1 MKLKNVIALYEI
13 FEVRYFPHI
22 TQHLRPE
29 YFNKSDDSYVRSQF
43 ENLLKYSLLVKDGGL
58 AKSEDELIP
67 SGEKIQNAVLRFMI
81 RCLAGELDCKQSLK
95 IYINPSKEDIWDE
108 DVLEKET

>member
-1 MKLKNVIALYEI
+1 VIALYEI

-29 YFNKSDDSYVRSQF
+29 YFNKNDDRYVRDQLDT
-43 ENLLKYSLLVKDGGL
+43 LLKYSLLVTQGGL

-67 SGEKIQNAVLRFMI
+67 QGEKIQSAVLRFMI
-81 RCLAGELDCKQSLK
+81 RCLAGELDHKQALK
-95 IYINPSKEDIWDE
+95 LYINPSKEDIWDE
-108 DVLEKET
+108 DVLERDT